1 MAGFIPLIL
10 IFGLMYVLMIR
21 PARKAQA
28 RPPLAMIKSPW
39 RTDEYRDAIVSV
51 LSPGEVLVSFAD
63 CLSLERSSRGL
74 YNENLKVKCHWGFL
88 ALTNI
93 NIRQGTWI
101 TDSRWSIGWHS
112 STRTIE
118 YPTTEIGSS
127 KAYAIDDIVT
137 ASHSKEFDRSLIQT
151 GDHARLQI
159 AVDQTVTGTI
169 GKQLSPRRTGLGGA
183 RRVLFFG
190 VSGAELATWLKGFF
204 PKPASRV
211 ETLFLTMTLTSGD
224 LVEVASPFVE
234 FEALVV
240 SIDAAKSGA
249 LVVKNT
255 TAAAD
260 ALDQLVPL
268 LNDGILTQEE
278 FDRAKDGFLG
288 ATVEVRESSVGLLR
302 QLHSLHK
309 SGVLTESEFNLKKW
323 DILSK
328 DG

>member
-1 MAGFIPLIL
+1 MEGFIPLIL

-21 PARKAQA
+21 PAQKMKAK
-28 RPPLAMIKSPW
+28 PPQAMIKSPW

-63 CLSLERSSRGL
+63 CLYLETSRT
-74 YNENLKVKCHWGFL
+74 YHQNLKVKCHWGFI

-93 NIRQGTWI
+93 NIRQGTWAWDPPAPSFRG
-101 TDSRWSIGWHS
+101 TVDH
-112 STRTIE
+112 
-118 YPTTEIGSS
+118 PTTEIGSS

-137 ASHSKEFDRSLIQT
+137 ASHSKGGESHST
-151 GDHARLQI
+151 GGDKSKIDLGRLVL
-159 AVDQTVTGTI
+159 AVDQTVTATI
-169 GKQLSPRRTGLGGA
+169 GNQLSPRRTGLGGA
-183 RRVLFFG
+183 RGFLFFG
-190 VSGAELATWLKGFF
+190 VSGAELATWLKGIF

-211 ETLFLTMTLTSGD
+211 GTLFLTLTLTNGD

-234 FEALVV
+234 FEALVTN
-240 SIDAAKSGA
+240 IDAAKSGA

>member
-1 MAGFIPLIL
+1 
-10 IFGLMYVLMIR
+10 
-21 PARKAQA
+21 
-28 RPPLAMIKSPW
+28 MIKTPW
-39 RTDEYRDAIVSV
+39 KTDEYRDAIVSA

-63 CLSLERSSRGL
+63 CLSIERSWGGL
-74 YNENLKVKCHWGFL
+74 YNEIPKVKCHWGFL

-93 NIRQGTWI
+93 NIRQGTW
-101 TDSRWSIGWHS
+101 TTAVS
-112 STRTIE
+112 SFWGTVGR
-118 YPTTEIGSS
+118 PTAEIGSTT
-127 KAYAIDDIVT
+127 AYGIDDIVT
-137 ASHSKEFDRSLIQT
+137 ASHSKG
-151 GDHARLQI
+151 GDKSKPNHAVTVGI
-159 AVDQTVTGTI
+159 FDQTVTRTI
-169 GKQLSPRRTGLGGA
+169 GKQLWPRRTGLGG
-183 RRVLFFG
+183 G
-190 VSGAELATWLKGFF
+190 KF
-204 PKPASRV
+204 PAPASRG
-211 ETLFLTMTLTSGD
+211 EALFLTLTLTSGD
-224 LVEVASPFVE
+224 LIEVASPFDE
-234 FEALVV
+234 FEALVT

-309 SGVLTESEFNLKKW
+309 SGVLSESEFNLKKW

-328 DG
+328 DE

>member
-10 IFGLMYVLMIR
+10 IFGLIYFLLIR

-28 RPPLAMIKSPW
+28 RPSLAMIKSPW

-63 CLSLERSSRGL
+63 CVSIETSWGGL
-74 YNENLKVKCHWGFL
+74 YKEIPKVRCHWGFL

-93 NIRQGTWI
+93 NIREGAWN
-101 TDSRWSIGWHS
+101 GG
-112 STRTIE
+112 E
-118 YPTTEIGSS
+118 YVGGSWVPTPEIRSMTTYG
-127 KAYAIDDIVT
+127 IDDVVS
-137 ASHSKEFDRSLIQT
+137 ASHSK
-151 GDHARLQI
+151 GVGHATEQAINQWFTRALWE
-159 AVDQTVTGTI
+159 
-169 GKQLSPRRTGLGGA
+169 QLSRAQRRWTNGFGSLYLGLA
-183 RRVLFFG
+183 
-190 VSGAELATWLKGFF
+190 
-204 PKPASRV
+204 
-211 ETLFLTMTLTSGD
+211 LTSGD
-224 LVEVASPFVE
+224 GIGVASPFVE
-234 FEALVV
+234 FEALVT

-288 ATVEVRESSVGLLR
+288 AAVEVRESSVGLLR

-328 DG
+328 DE

>member
-1 MAGFIPLIL
+1 MDIFQIISTGLVWTVLICAGWYFWSYRPQRLAESP
-10 IFGLMYVLMIR
+10 GLVAKTRITH
-21 PARKAQA
+21 KT
-28 RPPLAMIKSPW
+28 PW

-51 LSPGEVLVSFAD
+51 LSPGEVLVSYAD
-63 CLSLERSSRGL
+63 CLQAFE
-74 YNENLKVKCHWGFL
+74 WGFL

-93 NIRQGTWI
+93 NIREGAWNGGEHVGG
-101 TDSRWSIGWHS
+101 SWV
-112 STRTIE
+112 
-118 YPTTEIGSS
+118 PTPEIRSMTTYG
-127 KAYAIDDIVT
+127 IDDVVS
-137 ASHSKEFDRSLIQT
+137 ASHSK
-151 GDHARLQI
+151 GVGHATEQAINQWFTRALWE
-159 AVDQTVTGTI
+159 
-169 GKQLSPRRTGLGGA
+169 QLSRAQRRWTNGFGSLYLGLA
-183 RRVLFFG
+183 
-190 VSGAELATWLKGFF
+190 
-204 PKPASRV
+204 
-211 ETLFLTMTLTSGD
+211 LTSGD
-224 LVEVASPFVE
+224 GIGVASPFVE
-234 FEALVV
+234 FEALVT

-328 DG
+328 DE

>member
-1 MAGFIPLIL
+1 MLLGA
-10 IFGLMYVLMIR
+10 VDV
-21 PARKAQA
+21 
-28 RPPLAMIKSPW
+28 
-39 RTDEYRDAIVSV
+39 T
-51 LSPGEVLVSFAD
+51 
-63 CLSLERSSRGL
+63 
-74 YNENLKVKCHWGFL
+74 
-88 ALTNI
+88 
-93 NIRQGTWI
+93 
-101 TDSRWSIGWHS
+101 
-112 STRTIE
+112 
-118 YPTTEIGSS
+118 
-127 KAYAIDDIVT
+127 VT
-137 ASHSKEFDRSLIQT
+137 A
-151 GDHARLQI
+151 
-159 AVDQTVTGTI
+159 TI
-169 GKQLSPRRTGLGGA
+169 GKQLWPTRGFVWSPA
-183 RRVLFFG
+183 
-190 VSGAELATWLKGFF
+190 
-204 PKPASRV
+204 PAGRG
-211 ETLFLTMTLTSGD
+211 EALFLTLTLTNGD

-234 FEALVV
+234 FEALVTN
-240 SIDAAKSGA
+240 IDAAKSGA

>member
-1 MAGFIPLIL
+1 MAGFIPLI
-10 IFGLMYVLMIR
+10 IISGLMYVLMIR

-28 RPPLAMIKSPW
+28 RPHVNCKSPW

-63 CLSLERSSRGL
+63 CLSLERSSGGL
-74 YNENLKVKCHWGFL
+74 YNENLKIKCHWGFL

-101 TDSRWSIGWHS
+101 TES
-112 STRTIE
+112 SAFWGTVDH
-118 YPTTEIGSS
+118 PTPEIGSTT
-127 KAYAIDDIVT
+127 AYGIDDIVT
-137 ASHSKEFDRSLIQT
+137 ASHSKG
-151 GDHARLQI
+151 GDKSTSNGRVLL
-159 AVDQTVTGTI
+159 VVVNGTVTRTLK
-169 GKQLSPRRTGLGGA
+169 KQP
-183 RRVLFFG
+183 
-190 VSGAELATWLKGFF
+190 VSRID
-204 PKPASRV
+204 S
-211 ETLFLTMTLTSGD
+211 LFLTLTLTSGD
-224 LVEVASPFVE
+224 LIEVASPFDE
-234 FEALVV
+234 FGALVT

-328 DG
+328 DE

>member
-1 MAGFIPLIL
+1 
-10 IFGLMYVLMIR
+10 MIET
-21 PARKAQA
+21 
-28 RPPLAMIKSPW
+28 PW

-63 CLSLERSSRGL
+63 CLSLETSWGGL
-74 YNENLKVKCHWGFL
+74 YNENPKVKCYWGFL

-93 NIRQGTWI
+93 NIRQGTWAPPPSI
-101 TDSRWSIGWHS
+101 TR
-112 STRTIE
+112 RTTLAS
-118 YPTTEIGSS
+118 PTGIGSTT
-127 KAYAIDDIVT
+127 AYGIDDVVL
-137 ASHSKEFDRSLIQT
+137 ASHSKGVAKSKKAAMEIL
-151 GDHARLQI
+151 GM
-159 AVDQTVTGTI
+159 VDSVVTKTI
-169 GKQLSPRRTGLGGA
+169 GKQLWPRRTGLGGG
-183 RRVLFFG
+183 R
-190 VSGAELATWLKGFF
+190 F
-204 PKPASRV
+204 PAPAGRG
-211 ETLFLTMTLTSGD
+211 EALFLTLTLTSGD
-224 LVEVASPFVE
+224 LIEVASPFVE
-234 FEALVV
+234 FEALVTN
-240 SIDAAKSGA
+240 IDAAKSGA

-328 DG
+328 DE